1 MLSRVGEPV
10 QGYPWINGLFFLSQP
25 FKDVVHLRPLSDN
38 PDESEEQSID
48 GEDVGN
54 DANGVDNAD
63 VVDEDAVADEEMDQT
78 PGLPHVQPI
87 HICLQ

>member
-38 PDESEEQSID
+38 LDESEEQSID
-48 GEDVGN
+48 GEDVGD
-54 DANGVDNAD
+54 DADG
-63 VVDEDAVADEEMDQT
+63 VDEDAVADEEMEQT

>member
-38 PDESEEQSID
+38 LDESEEQSID
-48 GEDVGN
+48 GEDVGD
-54 DANGVDNAD
+54 DADG
-63 VVDEDAVADEEMDQT
+63 VDEDAVADEEMDQT

>member
-1 MLSRVGEPV
+1 MLSRVAEPV

-38 PDESEEQSID
+38 LDESEEQSID
-48 GEDVGN
+48 GEDVGD
-54 DANGVDNAD
+54 DADG
-63 VVDEDAVADEEMDQT
+63 VDEDAVADEEMDQT